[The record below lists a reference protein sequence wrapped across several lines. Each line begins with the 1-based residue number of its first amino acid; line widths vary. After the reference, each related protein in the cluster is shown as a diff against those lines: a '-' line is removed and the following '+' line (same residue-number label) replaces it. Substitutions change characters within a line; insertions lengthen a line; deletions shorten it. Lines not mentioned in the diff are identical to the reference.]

1 MKTLGKFLFASAGF
15 LALVLMLALTDSGRA
30 IAQTAAPLRVVL
42 EGIAQIAGDVRITNA
57 ADSPVETRVNG
68 PIQIASSP
76 RIPVLAKASLLV
88 SDTFQKQVTITLQ
101 PGQLNGT
108 ASFGVPASRLL
119 KIESFS
125 GFGTGSAA
133 VAARSF
139 HNDGERRS
147 WRSLRGRINS
157 ERRLVADHVVRG
169 HQPGLRRSGQHGGG
183 VLSEDSSDFNDDDA
197 DVHGALHRSVALL

>member
-125 GFGTGSAA
+125 GFVQGQP
-133 VAARSF
+133 
-139 HNDGERRS
+139 
-147 WRSLRGRINS
+147 LLP
-157 ERRLVADHVVRG
+157 LVRFTTTANGD
-169 HQPGLRRSGQHGGG
+169 PG
-183 VLSEDSSDFNDDDA
+183 
-197 DVHGALHRSVALL
+197 VHFVVALIQSGGWLLTTSSAGISQAYADPGSTVEVFFQRTPLTSTTMTLTFTGHYIDQ